1 MIDLTERKYV
11 MRLPD
16 AYNKKAES
24 NNNKLLQINEAAV
37 EKLYKCISEVI
48 AVLDLD
54 NAEGKI
60 LEDYGEMLD
69 VYRGKLNDKQYRA
82 VIKAIIAANISKSD
96 YMSVMHGLDYI
107 FGKNNAHISE
117 VEDSIATVKLDD
129 MPYANLLE
137 TGLEANQIKDLV
149 KKLIAVAVQI
159 EESHFW
165 GTFEFG
171 KATLKTTASGNPVVL
186 NDLEGVTFSE
196 ITVRGKNLISYPY
209 KDTTKTLK
217 GITFTDN
224 GDGSVTFNGKTTT
237 IINFYMASPMKLERG
252 TYTISNDVDNIDFLV
267 TSLKGKEYAKVRSG
281 SQSFTL
287 DEATEVRVSVRPLMF
302 NTYNNIVCKPMLE
315 LGDTATEY
323 APPITGQEL
332 KITACGKNL
341 VKYPYYDGASK
352 TLNGIT
358 FTVSPDG
365 SITVDGTAT
374 SDAAFY
380 VDKTITLSAGVHYV
394 LSGAPTSSL
403 NSYRIQFATNDWKPI
418 YACYGEPVNVIVE
431 QDATFRQFRILI
443 PKGSV
448 CENVVFKPMVE
459 VGDTATAYEPYS
471 GADYT
476 ITHDSNPY
484 TVPLEI
490 EQLSGTNTLYVS
502 ETGMTLDVIANMKNP
517 ENHDIEKGWGN
528 IEQTIGG
535 YFGTIIGGVTS
546 VRTRK
551 PKILIEPINTR
562 IAYNKPA
569 KVTLSCKT
577 NGAKIY
583 YTTDGTD
590 PSDLST
596 LYTEPFEL
604 YSGGYLG
611 VTKTIKAIAYS
622 DSLDP
627 SIISEHVITW
637 KPALIGTFEFASTTP
652 IYNANA
658 GFGNVEQTIGGYVG
672 EVIDY
677 IN

>member
-16 AYNKKAES
+16 AYSKGIES
-24 NNNKLLQINEAAV
+24 NNNKLLQINQEAV
-37 EKLYKCISEVI
+37 KEIYKSISEVI

-209 KDTTKTLK
+209 EDTTKTLK

-224 GDGSVTFNGKTTT
+224 GDGSVTVNGKATTVVH
-237 IINFYMASPMKLERG
+237 FYMASPMKLERG
-252 TYTISNDVDNIDFLV
+252 TYTISSDVGTVVVMVVSSSFK
-267 TSLKGKEYAKVRSG
+267 TYASVRSG

-287 DEATEVRVSVRPLMF
+287 DEATEVMVLIRVLPYS
-302 NTYNNIVCKPMLE
+302 TCNNIVCKPMLE

-323 APPITGQEL
+323 ASPITGQEL
-332 KITACGKNL
+332 TVTACGKNL
-341 VKYPYYDGASK
+341 VKYPYYETTK
-352 TLNGIT
+352 TENGIT
-358 FTVSPDG
+358 FTDNGDG
-365 SITVDGTAT
+365 TITVNGTAT
-374 SDAAFY
+374 SHATFY
-380 VDKTITLSAGVHYV
+380 LDTTITLLAGVHYV
-394 LSGAPTSSL
+394 LSGAPTSTIT
-403 NSYRIQFATNDWKPI
+403 SYRIQFAGATWEPI
-418 YACYGEPVNVIVE
+418 FACYGEPVDIVVE
-431 QDATFRQFRILI
+431 QDTRFRQFRIVV
-443 PKGSV
+443 PSGST
-448 CENVVFKPMVE
+448 CENVVFKPMIE
-459 VGDTATAYEPYS
+459 IGSTATPYEPYS

-476 ITHDSNPY
+476 ITPDSNPY
-484 TVPLEI
+484 TVPFEI